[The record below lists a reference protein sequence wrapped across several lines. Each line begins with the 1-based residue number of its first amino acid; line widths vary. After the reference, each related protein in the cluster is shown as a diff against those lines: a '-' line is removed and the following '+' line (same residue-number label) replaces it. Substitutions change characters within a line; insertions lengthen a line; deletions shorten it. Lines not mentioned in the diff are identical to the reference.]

1 MGEEEDVEDEEDDED
16 DLANSDTETVDSLF
30 EDARFPKEEE
40 EVVKEKSVKPK
51 IDLAELVKQDLK
63 KIVTSVEYFDEE
75 KFEGGKKIK
84 SFHKKQKEAEEAKAS
99 ESVETSKEEEKT
111 TENSSSKSTEDAS
124 SPDSSS
130 KRKSTSEKAESSS
143 GKKVKTSSGTFS
155 VSEK

>member
-16 DLANSDTETVDSLF
+16 DLANSDTDTVDSLF

-75 KFEGGKKIK
+75 KFEGGKR
-84 SFHKKQKEAEEAKAS
+84 SKAS
-99 ESVETSKEEEKT
+99 IRSKGRLKRPRLM
-111 TENSSSKSTEDAS
+111 KVWRLLR
-124 SPDSSS
+124 S
-130 KRKSTSEKAESSS
+130 KRRQLKIHPASQQKMLPALTAPVNANPHPRRQKAAQ
-143 GKKVKTSSGTFS
+143 GRK
-155 VSEK
+155 